1 MGYRVDCK
9 SDPNHDMGES
19 AMTNP
24 SRRTIR
30 PGTRIA
36 DIADI
41 AEGSTGAGR

>member
-1 MGYRVDCK
+1 MGYGVDCK

-36 DIADI
+36 DIA
-41 AEGSTGAGR
+41 EGSTGAGR

>member
-1 MGYRVDCK
+1 
-9 SDPNHDMGES
+9 
-19 AMTNP
+19 MTNP

-36 DIADI
+36 DVATI